1 MGRHTT
7 IIELTD
13 EQLKYV
19 KKMCKAKSTCQTLR
33 SRCQI
38 FLDLD
43 VNHGKQF
50 SCEQCA
56 HSNGISIK
64 TVYTAIQNYATNGLE
79 KALTLNRGEGSNHSR
94 RKVDG
99 RAEANIIK
107 LACGPAPEG
116 HSRWTL
122 RLLADK
128 SRIVLDEP
136 VSKSTIGN
144 VLKKNELRPHKS
156 QYWCIANEED
166 AEFVAC
172 MEDVLDVYER
182 PYDPD
187 YPVIC
192 MDEKPYQLL
201 GDAREPKD
209 MKPGKDKKID
219 SEYVRNGTCS
229 IFAFVEPL
237 AGWHHQSVR
246 EHRTAVDWAEEIKW
260 LVDHRPEA
268 KKIVLVMD
276 NLNTHKISSL
286 YKKYDP
292 ETARS
297 IRRKLEIHYTPK
309 HGSWLDMAEIELNM
323 MTRQC
328 LNRRIQDISVLRK
341 ELSAWETDKNDEN
354 KKIVWQFRTEDA
366 RVKLI
371 SLYPKL

>member
-1 MGRHTT
+1 
-7 IIELTD
+7 
-13 EQLKYV
+13 
-19 KKMCKAKSTCQTLR
+19 
-33 SRCQI
+33 
-38 FLDLD
+38 
-43 VNHGKQF
+43 
-50 SCEQCA
+50 
-56 HSNGISIK
+56 
-64 TVYTAIQNYATNGLE
+64 
-79 KALTLNRGEGSNHSR
+79 
-94 RKVDG
+94 
-99 RAEANIIK
+99 
-107 LACGPAPEG
+107 
-116 HSRWTL
+116 
-122 RLLADK
+122 
-128 SRIVLDEP
+128 
-136 VSKSTIGN
+136 
-144 VLKKNELRPHKS
+144 
-156 QYWCIANEED
+156 
-166 AEFVAC
+166 

-201 GDAREPKD
+201 GEAREPKD
-209 MKPGKDKKID
+209 MKPGNDKKID

-260 LVDHRPEA
+260 LVDNRPEA

-276 NLNTHKISSL
+276 NLNTHKIASL

-328 LNRRIQDISVLRK
+328 LNRRIQDISI
-341 ELSAWETDKNDEN
+341 LS
-354 KKIVWQFRTEDA
+354 VWQFRTEDA